1 MKGRLWTLLVCFVLH
16 PLVLLPSLQAQ
27 STAFTYQGRLLDG
40 GQPATGSYDLQ
51 FRLTDALSGGNPI
64 GAALTN
70 APVLVTNG
78 LFLVLL
84 DFGSGAF
91 DGSPRWLEVG
101 VRTNGSASPYFVLS
115 PRQAITASPYA
126 TFASTAASASVAAGL
141 VPGAAITANG
151 AGITNLNGAFI
162 QAGTINSNQL
172 DQATADQ
179 IALAGTLSGSTSNAI
194 ASLGGNGTNTALY
207 YPTLVAGTNSIAA
220 SYALYPGSNLVVS
233 GCVTNPLANGVYVP
247 NGASYLDPASGDT
260 IVSYAGPHCG
270 ILFDLEDGDGTGLRG
285 HALEIT
291 NGTTRL
297 EYLVSF
303 SSWCAGPW
311 ILVTGGYDNYA
322 GSKVCWSTNSVP
334 AGFGVAGGLM
344 TGSFSGTFSGSLAA
358 SSNYSAGRLVGT
370 VTVPVASDL
379 SASSNYNANRLVGT
393 IPLANLPS
401 QVLSN
406 TGMTSGI
413 PVSAIQP
420 LGSFSLASVAPTPP
434 MGICTWPLY
443 NGGNQGL
450 VQMFTDM
457 LSTNGLVGYGWKV
470 IQLDAGWQLP
480 SRDSHENLVP
490 DPARYTNWTGML
502 SYMQTKGVALGL
514 YTEMTSCGGN
524 VPTLDG
530 YYAQDVAQF
539 ASWGVSYLKV
549 DCGDLGDQR
558 YVQFSDLQAAMEQA
572 GLSAY
577 VINGGLN
584 PPAGFPVRAWLPAVV
599 NAWRLGM
606 DGDSYLF
613 GGKAVAQGNMLLHF
627 HHALEYGAAFTGP
640 GHYPDMDFI
649 NTGQAD
655 YGDYVNTSTSPY
667 RYPTIESDIG
677 LAAMCPSP
685 IMVDTVNLALMPIY
699 TNTAMIAIDQD
710 PLVMPAQVVSS
721 NATSEVWSR
730 RLFNGDRAVALI
742 NKTGSSQA
750 ISVNLS
756 ALGLPAGPTAVYS
769 VWDQAYLP
777 CAPAAFTSSV
787 DPLYVQLLRFSP
799 TQAGLFT
806 GTVGLTSNSVP
817 YTLHITNGLIY
828 GVTSP

>member
-1 MKGRLWTLLVCFVLH
+1 
-16 PLVLLPSLQAQ
+16 
-27 STAFTYQGRLLDG
+27 LLDG

-101 VRTNGSASPYFVLS
+101 VRTNGSAGPYVVLS

-126 TFASTAASASVAAGL
+126 TFASTAANASVAAGL
-141 VPGAAITANG
+141 VPGVTIAANG
-151 AGITNLNGAFI
+151 AGITNL
-162 QAGTINSNQL
+162 
-172 DQATADQ
+172 
-179 IALAGTLSGSTSNAI
+179 
-194 ASLGGNGTNTALY
+194 
-207 YPTLVAGTNSIAA
+207 
-220 SYALYPGSNLVVS
+220 
-233 GCVTNPLANGVYVP
+233 
-247 NGASYLDPASGDT
+247 
-260 IVSYAGPHCG
+260 
-270 ILFDLEDGDGTGLRG
+270 
-285 HALEIT
+285 
-291 NGTTRL
+291 
-297 EYLVSF
+297 
-303 SSWCAGPW
+303 
-311 ILVTGGYDNYA
+311 
-322 GSKVCWSTNSVP
+322 
-334 AGFGVAGGLM
+334 
-344 TGSFSGTFSGSLAA
+344 
-358 SSNYSAGRLVGT
+358 SAGQLVGT

-406 TGMTSGI
+406 TGLTSGI

-420 LGSFSLASVAPTPP
+420 LESFSLASIAPTPP

-480 SRDSHENLVP
+480 SRDSNENLVP

-502 SYMQTKGVALGL
+502 SYMQTSGVALGL

-530 YYAQDVAQF
+530 YYAQDAAQF

-558 YVQFSDLQAAMEQA
+558 YVQFSDFRAAMEQA

-613 GGKAVAQGNMLLHF
+613 GGEAVAQGNMLLHF

-699 TNTAMIAIDQD
+699 TNTAFIAIDQD

-787 DPLYVQLLRFSP
+787 DPWYVQLLRFSP

-828 GVTSP
+828 GVSSP